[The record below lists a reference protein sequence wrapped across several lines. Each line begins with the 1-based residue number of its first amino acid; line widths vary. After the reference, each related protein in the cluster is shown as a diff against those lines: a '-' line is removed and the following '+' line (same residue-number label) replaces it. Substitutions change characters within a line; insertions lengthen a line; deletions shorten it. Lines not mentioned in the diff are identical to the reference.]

1 MKLPLLHN
9 LKQILIAIDQLGN
22 AVLCSLFEPHVQ
34 AWADESL
41 SAHAWRWEING
52 VRHWPR
58 KLIDGIFC
66 WQKEHC
72 KNSYEAEKLRLQAPP
87 ETR

>member
-1 MKLPLLHN
+1 MLKHN
-9 LKQILIAIDQLGN
+9 LKQFAIAVDQLFNVG
-22 AVLCSLFEPHVQ
+22 LSICLREQ

-58 KLIDGIFC
+58 MLFDGLFC
-66 WQKEHC
+66 WKEEHF
-72 KNSYEAEKLRLQAPP
+72 KEEYESERMGRQLPP
-87 ETR
+87 

>member
-1 MKLPLLHN
+1 MIPLRHN

-34 AWADESL
+34 VWADESL

-58 KLIDGIFC
+58 KLIDGLLFFD
-66 WQKEHC
+66 KNHC
-72 KNSYEAEKLRLQAPP
+72 QESYKSEVLRRQAPP